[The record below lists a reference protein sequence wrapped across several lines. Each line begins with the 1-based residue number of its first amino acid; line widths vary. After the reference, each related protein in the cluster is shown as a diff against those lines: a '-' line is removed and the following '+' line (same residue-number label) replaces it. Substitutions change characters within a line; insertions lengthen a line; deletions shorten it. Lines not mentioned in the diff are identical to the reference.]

1 MRHNS
6 PATQLA
12 LVATTLLLTTAIR
25 CLLNNYLLQITPAN
39 TNLTYTQNLT
49 TGILTSLSSIIAIPL
64 TNLVGPR
71 PIFLFYTLTNTLY
84 AGSIIILYQYNTHIY
99 YKIANILNI
108 MGNEFARVVT
118 FGLVLAYPAEK
129 WKARTLVGFLILEYF
144 SVTVGDI
151 IIIRNIETS
160 EFERFHAAIS
170 FLCITSL
177 APLPVLAMRPSSGSV
192 VRSNGVHLVTR
203 KTTAWREVAQT
214 LGIFTN
220 RYMLLLLPYMFSY
233 LFLFGC
239 TNVWFPSILA
249 FVLYDV
255 GKLFIIVLGQMLDIQ
270 WAGRRTC
277 GLFGLSILVFF
288 CVSIGISAALRIL
301 KYNLTGLNP
310 LWPQEIQAQ
319 FIMDAV
325 LSQQYNALM

>member
-220 RYMLLLLPYMFSY
+220 RHTVGRPPHLRALRPIHPRV
-233 LFLFGC
+233 FLRFNWDIRSLAYSQIQFDRTQSSVATGNSSTVYHGCSPVPAVQC
-239 TNVWFPSILA
+239 TNVF
-249 FVLYDV
+249 
-255 GKLFIIVLGQMLDIQ
+255 
-270 WAGRRTC
+270 
-277 GLFGLSILVFF
+277 VFF
-288 CVSIGISAALRIL
+288 CRRYFQL
-301 KYNLTGLNP
+301 Y
-310 LWPQEIQAQ
+310 
-319 FIMDAV
+319 
-325 LSQQYNALM
+325 